1 MAFDYFGLLE
11 EGGGGGIKFLPPKN
25 EGILIADGATPEG
38 VFEADEFFLSGCY
51 SFSEKSE

>member
-38 VFEADEFFLSGCY
+38 VFEADEFFLTGCY
-51 SFSEKSE
+51 SF